1 MLFFSMCYIYITK
14 FLEYINPFSYCDE
27 ELLKEQNK
35 FYYLSLKRDT
45 INTHWSIH
53 GLWPQYSYNSY
64 PSYCSNEK
72 FDYSKLELLTEDLN
86 KYWYSTNQKIKNETF
101 WKHEWEKHGTCMF
114 NKCDEFDYFK
124 RSLTLFVDV
133 LQKDVIK
140 KYPLENDGLQVKIP
154 FNQEFEIIDPQ
165 K

>member
-1 MLFFSMCYIYITK
+1 MCYIYITK

-27 ELLKEQNK
+27 ELSKEQNK
-35 FYYLSLKRDT
+35 FYYLSLKRVN
-45 INTHWSIH
+45 INTPWSIH

-72 FDYSKLELLTEDLN
+72 FDFNKLTLLIDDLN
-86 KYWYSTNQKIKNETF
+86 KYWYSTEGKNEDF

-114 NKCDEFDYFK
+114 DKLDEFDYFK
-124 RSLTLFVDV
+124 KSLTLFVDV

-140 KYPLENDGLQVKIP
+140 KYPLEKNGLQVKIP
-154 FNQEFEIIDPQ
+154 FNKQFEIINTDIINC
-165 K
+165 